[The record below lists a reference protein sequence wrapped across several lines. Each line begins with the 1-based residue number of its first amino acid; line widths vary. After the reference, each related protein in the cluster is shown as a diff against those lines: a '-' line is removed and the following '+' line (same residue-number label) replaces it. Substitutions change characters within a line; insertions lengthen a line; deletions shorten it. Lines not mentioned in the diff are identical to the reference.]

1 MTIIENSILHLT
13 VLISFLAGLGFLIL
27 GMLKRKDQFFYIGFG
42 TLLIGFLQTGFLS
55 LVKGDFFVLSSKV
68 DYSANFFFSV
78 SSWALGLVSI
88 IALTIYYQ
96 HRIVPRLYVQLGLF
110 FASIVVL
117 ITFST
122 SVSQTIAKRS
132 VKPDGSTK
140 FQSVEEYQKGSP
152 QPKLSKTASK
162 GDSVIKQ

>member
-13 VLISFLAGLGFLIL
+13 VLICFLAGLGFLVL
-27 GMLKRKDQFFYIGFG
+27 GLLKKKDTFYYVGFA
-42 TLLIGFLQTGFLS
+42 TLLMGFLQTGFLS
-55 LVKGDFFVLSSKV
+55 LVAGDFFVLSSKV

-78 SSWALGLVSI
+78 SSWALGLVSVI
-88 IALTIYYQ
+88 SLTIYYQ
-96 HRIVPRLYVQLGLF
+96 HRLVPRLYVQLGLF

-122 SVSQTIAKRS
+122 SVSQTIARRS
-132 VKPDGSTK
+132 VKLDGSTK

-162 GDSVIKQ
+162 GDSLIEQ